1 MTIACTD
8 AASSPILRTTVV
20 SIAAAISTVA
30 FVVDPRHL
38 LVARRHYSHLPGR
51 APGGIADD
59 ARRADGA
66 SRQIRKEPR
75 AVGVVAHDADS
86 LDATAERDDVV
97 RHVGRAA
104 EPPRLVIEADDRH
117 RRLRRDPLDR
127 SDDEL
132 IDHQV
137 ANHQDR
143 SAGKAVEQAVERREA
158 WRRHYAASRS
168 SASAGTRSAA

>member
-1 MTIACTD
+1 MHDRLHRRRELANPAHD
-8 AASSPILRTTVV
+8 RRFDRRRDL
-20 SIAAAISTVA
+20 TVA

-38 LVARRHYSHLPGR
+38 LVARRHHSQLPGR

-66 SRQIRKEPR
+66 SRQIREEPR

-104 EPPRLVIEADDRH
+104 EPPRLMIEADDRH
-117 RRLRRDPLDR
+117 RRLRRDPLDACR
-127 SDDEL
+127 
-132 IDHQV
+132 
-137 ANHQDR
+137 
-143 SAGKAVEQAVERREA
+143 
-158 WRRHYAASRS
+158 
-168 SASAGTRSAA
+168 